1 MHFRSRRGH
10 SDSMVLSGPHRSLI
24 VASVEAI
31 AVLTLLLHPLARR
44 YMALTPCLLLPAP
57 MSQARPARPKW
68 PRVPIGCLTEA
79 GRGLRQPEADSNA
92 EESLSKCQLAE
103 G

>member
-1 MHFRSRRGH
+1 MES
-10 SDSMVLSGPHRSLI
+10 LSGPHRSLI
-24 VASVEAI
+24 VASAEAV

-44 YMALTPCLLLPAP
+44 YMVLTPCLLLPAT
-57 MSQARPARPKW
+57 MLQARPARPKW
-68 PRVPIGCLTEA
+68 PRIPTGCLAEA
-79 GRGLRQPEADSNA
+79 GQGLRQPEADSNA